1 MTGFKP
7 LPWDSEFFGRRIA
20 VASEASYTTETFYT
34 MLDAAKEAGSECLY
48 LLVSA
53 ADAHTLRL
61 AQEAGSRLVDI
72 RVLLTQRLAN
82 SQHVSPDSQ
91 RSIRRAREDEIDILV
106 QMATDCFTHTRFYQ
120 DPGFTK
126 AQCDALY
133 GTWIEKSC
141 RGWAE
146 VVLVA
151 ESDKEPVGLISC
163 HLERDGRGK
172 IGLVC
177 VRGTARGRGTGR
189 QLVNAALDW
198 FGENAAD
205 RASVVTQG
213 GNIAALQL
221 FQRCGFAVT
230 SIDVWFH
237 LWFK

>member
-7 LPWDSEFFGRRIA
+7 LPWDTEFFERQVAI
-20 VASEASYTTETFYT
+20 ASEASYTTRTFYE
-34 MLDAAKEAGSECLY
+34 MLDAAKEAGTECLY

-53 ADAHTLRL
+53 AGTHTLGL

-72 RVLLTQRLAN
+72 RVTLTQWLAGGKH
-82 SQHVSPDSQ
+82 SDPDSQ
-91 RSIRRAREDEIDILV
+91 LVIRRAHEEETNLLV
-106 QMATDCFTHTRFYQ
+106 RMASDCFTDTRFYR

-126 AQCDALY
+126 AQCDGLY
-133 GTWIEKSC
+133 RTWIEKSC
-141 RGWAE
+141 QGWAD
-146 VVLVA
+146 VVLVS
-151 ESDKEPVGLISC
+151 ELDQDPVGFISC
-163 HLERDGRGK
+163 HLEEDGHGK

-177 VRGTARGRGTGR
+177 VRGAARGRGAGR

-198 FGENAAD
+198 FEENAAN

-213 GNIAALQL
+213 SNIAALQL

-237 LWFK
+237 KWFT